1 MKNLKKV
8 LAVVLVVCMAFSL
21 MAFASAANVKDYS
34 DASSIKQ
41 TEAVDLFSG
50 LGFLQGNN
58 GAFDPAGNITREQAA
73 KIITYMLIGSAKADA
88 LKTSVS
94 SFSDVAAS
102 RWSAAYIQYCAANGI
117 INGDG
122 TGKFNPEGNVTGT
135 QFAKMLLTAIGYG
148 KNGEYTGANWEMTVI
163 ADATSLK
170 IFDLDVN
177 VSAPATREQ
186 CAQYGFNAYT
196 KISAVVYSKDTS
208 SYEAAKDPNGTLKGT
223 LAAQQG
229 VRNNVSMTNTDGV
242 IYYKWTKDGKEV
254 TAQYSSEA
262 VLGKS
267 ADGTSIARL
276 TDSTDSKYIAS
287 TDTPVTYYY
296 NGAAVVPFT
305 VSLAAGVTTT
315 ATAAGDI
322 FFYNGV
328 LYRATAAVALGS
340 APAVLLAGSKALDGS
355 KGVVVTLVDTDT
367 NKNGKANAIRV
378 TEKNVTV
385 LSGAPIVDTANN
397 LVTITGICSGKSTA
411 KVDGYT
417 GLADKDVVLWYVDN
431 KGTTHIEKATV
442 VTGALTSYTANTNA
456 TIAGTTYK
464 YTNLT
469 MPTNFT
475 TAKIDGSWVS
485 ASATCTAYLDNGGFI
500 VYAKTNST
508 AVSNP
513 ASSYVFALLTAAD
526 AFGTNK
532 TQVVFSDGTKSV
544 VTVNSES
551 TVPAPAA
558 NTFYKYSVA
567 SDGTYKFTAVVNDV
581 AAAIGTEA
589 VNAGNADK
597 AIQNN
602 YVFGVGNTQVIR
614 NSVAAFMYDT
624 TAGGG
629 TAAKQTANVDT
640 RFVYNDAATP
650 KLYNYVG
657 VANAPTFTSA
667 AGDTVYTLSLV
678 NAAGTA
684 ATSIFVYALDS
695 AAPLNFVAG
704 ATTGT
709 WTYVSSGSYSV
720 SIDAN
725 GTTVRTYKA
734 FLNGAMGELKVAEGD
749 DFVNGVTGLY
759 LVNKYDA
766 NGYAKTRVV
775 GPTSPASAGYVA
787 NDATPTAYTSVTYS
801 GGNISVVNAD
811 VGLNYNVSR
820 ALSSSAVVWFIDT
833 TNAAT
838 TGTIAYQIDASQINA
853 LTSAAGYSVALVNA
867 SSTDTSVGT
876 VYIMGSTN

>member
-21 MAFASAANVKDYS
+21 MAFAGAANVKDYS

-135 QFAKMLLTAIGYG
+135 QFAKMLLTAVGYG

-196 KISAVVYSKDTS
+196 KISSVVYSKDTS

-223 LAAQQG
+223 LALQQG
-229 VRNNVSMTNTDGV
+229 VRNNVSFTTTDGV
-242 IYYKWTKDGKEV
+242 VYYKWTKDGKEV

-267 ADGTSIARL
+267 ADGTSIAKL

-287 TDTPVTYYY
+287 TDTVVTYYY

-315 ATAAGDI
+315 ATVAGDI

-378 TEKNVTV
+378 TEKNTAV
-385 LSGAPIVDTANN
+385 LSGAPYVDTANN
-397 LVTITGICSGKSTA
+397 LVTITGICSGYNAA

-417 GLADKDVVLWYVDN
+417 GLADKDVVLYYTDN
-431 KGTTHIEKATV
+431 KGTIHIEKATA
-442 VTGALTSYTANTNA
+442 VTGPITAYTSTTNVTVNSTVYKYSDLA
-456 TIAGTTYK
+456 KAGT
-464 YTNLT
+464 
-469 MPTNFT
+469 FT
-475 TAKIDGSWVS
+475 TSKIDKAWVS
-485 ASATCTAYLDNGGFI
+485 TTVNSTLYLDNGGFI
-500 VYAKTNST
+500 IYARTDST
-508 AVSNP
+508 AVSNL
-513 ASSYVFALLTAAD
+513 ASAYVFIAAVETN
-526 AFGTNK
+526 ATLGGTQAK
-532 TQVVFSDGTKSV
+532 AVFSDGTSSV
-544 VTVNSES
+544 ITLTSSSALYATATGAINQFYTFAKTASGTYTLTTIGAAGQYVGS
-551 TVPAPAA
+551 TVAGSEAGMTA
-558 NTFYKYSVA
+558 NLYY
-567 SDGTYKFTAVVNDV
+567 
-581 AAAIGTEA
+581 
-589 VNAGNADK
+589 
-597 AIQNN
+597 QNN
-602 YVFGVGNTQVIR
+602 YTYGAAARLHVI
-614 NSVAAFMYDT
+614 NKAVAAYITDT
-624 TAGGG
+624 KDDAVAGND
-629 TAAKQTANVDT
+629 TVTKQAANDKTV
-640 RFVYNDAATP
+640 FVYNNQTTAKYYAFT
-650 KLYNYVG
+650 G
-657 VANAPTFTSA
+657 IANAPTFAEA
-667 AGDTVYTLSLV
+667 AATDIIYTLSV
-678 NAAGTA
+678 
-684 ATSIFVYALDS
+684 ATSATTSTPIFVYAT
-695 AAPLNFVAG
+695 G
-704 ATTGT
+704 ATGTFNPGLTTGT
-709 WTYVSSGSYSV
+709 WVYVIDGKKGVSINSSGTTINTY
-720 SIDAN
+720 AAFYN
-725 GTTVRTYKA
+725 G
-734 FLNGAMGELKVAEGD
+734 KVQNFTIAEGD
-749 DFVNGVTGLY
+749 DFVAQNVPGIYFVNKFDADGNGVTRIATAS
-759 LVNKYDA
+759 V
-766 NGYAKTRVV
+766 
-775 GPTSPASAGYVA
+775 SPASTYVTGC
-787 NDATPTAYTSVTYS
+787 TPTYADGIISDGT
-801 GGNISVVNAD
+801 NIK
-811 VGLNYNVSR
+811 
-820 ALSSSAVVWFIDT
+820 ALSSSAVVWFVDT
-833 TNAAT
+833 TNATT
-838 TGTIAYQIDASQINA
+838 TGTIAMQIDPSQITGLVVAGGANV
-853 LTSAAGYSVALVNA
+853 LMQQTSTTD
-867 SSTDTSVGT
+867 STIAT
-876 VYIMGSTN
+876 VIISGSTK